1 MDLIGGVH
9 MIDISSFLLW
19 LSSVYLLPLSDD
31 HNQKPEKDRH
41 DDASA
46 DADADAAMFKRWF
59 GILNMR
65 FI

>member
-31 HNQKPEKDRH
+31 HNQEPEKDRH
-41 DDASA
+41 DDANPDA
-46 DADADAAMFKRWF
+46 DADADEFNRLLGTLIF
-59 GILNMR
+59 NMN
-65 FI
+65 